1 MPFTLPRDKIKDM
14 VKIVYNRNCVYQ
26 TAYHVMLAVSDSE
39 TKHPTAILRLNP
51 TKET

>member
-1 MPFTLPRDKIKDM
+1 MKVDFISLISNDIIAHGFSLDIP
-14 VKIVYNRNCVYQ
+14 V
-26 TAYHVMLAVSDSE
+26 LAVSDSE

>member
-1 MPFTLPRDKIKDM
+1 MPSLYVSLLGSLAQANFVWNGD
-14 VKIVYNRNCVYQ
+14 IVL
-26 TAYHVMLAVSDSE
+26 MLAVSDSE

>member
-1 MPFTLPRDKIKDM
+1 MSAMTN
-14 VKIVYNRNCVYQ
+14 IVEQ
-26 TAYHVMLAVSDSE
+26 LFKSLDPWPGFLLAVSDSE

>member
-1 MPFTLPRDKIKDM
+1 MTD
-14 VKIVYNRNCVYQ
+14 IVEQ
-26 TAYHVMLAVSDSE
+26 LFKSLDPWPGLLAVSDSE